1 MAKILLRQMQKIR
14 FALTLTAK
22 VKFAGCCLEKYIVC
36 VNILYCL
43 VLRKRSQVQ
52 YDSNIFVGERN
63 SRKNVYFF
71 VGVKSI
77 VLVDK
82 FSVRILMRYFI

>member
-14 FALTLTAK
+14 FALTFTAK

-36 VNILYCL
+36 VNILCL
-43 VLRKRSQVQ
+43 VLSKRSQVQ

-71 VGVKSI
+71 VDVKSI
-77 VLVDK
+77 VLVDT
-82 FSVRILMRYFI
+82 FSVRILMQYFI